1 MLAGLFAGRC
11 VIVMAVV
18 RRLDDFGETPEAI
31 SRGERSSPVV
41 HQRPQGKKYGEDD
54 EGVGRGRYDA
64 AMTHRR

>member
-1 MLAGLFAGRC
+1 
-11 VIVMAVV
+11 MAVV